1 MVDLKQ
7 LGKEMIKMRVAFV
20 LSLLISFPFYTF
32 ADDNATEEEKQSIS
46 IPERSKRVLV
56 PKQGTKSSI
65 FENDSLDVDEPQKT
79 VIPADST
86 SVLSDSIA
94 ATMQAAALTADSI
107 AADSI
112 PKEFVARRS
121 INLNPTRAVWLSALC
136 PGLGQLYNRRYWKI
150 PIVVGG
156 FVGLTYATSWN
167 NRMLDDYTKAYRDIM
182 DSDPTTKSYLDFF
195 PPNTKE
201 SDIDEAW
208 LKKSLKS
215 KKDFYRR
222 NRDLC
227 IIGMVGLYLVNIID
241 AYVDAT
247 LSHFDISPDLSIDVA
262 PAVFNNGDARNNSLG
277 VQCALTF

>member
-1 MVDLKQ
+1 MKQ

-32 ADDNATEEEKQSIS
+32 AEDNAPEEEEQSIS
-46 IPERSKRVLV
+46 IPERPKRVLT
-56 PKQGTKSSI
+56 PKQGAKNSI
-65 FENDSLDVDEPQKT
+65 FELDSLDVDEPQKPVT
-79 VIPADST
+79 PTDST
-86 SVLSDSIA
+86 TILSDSIA
-94 ATMQAAALTADSI
+94 ATMQAAALSADSI

-182 DSDPTTKSYLDFF
+182 DSDPNTKSYLDFF

-247 LSHFDISPDLSIDVA
+247 LSHFDISPELSIDVA
-262 PAVFNNGDARNNSLG
+262 PAVLNNGDARNNSLG